1 MLHRTMIA
9 AAMVAAALSL
19 TAAAA
24 QDDPRYP
31 D

>member
-1 MLHRTMIA
+1 MLHRIMI

-19 TAAAA
+19 TAASA